1 MVQKMRSLIQLTQ
14 KVVTKMNNQKS
25 AERNGSIGGSSSTV
39 QINEDNK
46 IRNKGA
52 ISIIENGDKLISL
65 DLSNNEIGSEI
76 CEDLKKLLPKQDN
89 IMDLLFS
96 GQNFCFGNPLD

>member
-46 IRNKGA
+46 I
-52 ISIIENGDKLISL
+52 NGETGRTIT
-65 DLSNNEIGSEI
+65 EE
-76 CEDLKKLLPKQDN
+76 
-89 IMDLLFS
+89 
-96 GQNFCFGNPLD
+96 